1 MANGQQ
7 TTQISREAPFLEDY
21 RRRLLDTIFA
31 PDTGLA
37 SQRIPQFERRIAQL
51 SRGEQAG
58 IDEAQRA
65 LGIDPTSG
73 QQTGVASF
81 RPFIDQAQS
90 TMALGI
96 PSLQAAQTQF
106 DPSTANTQAFMNQ

>member
-37 SQRIPQFERRIAQL
+37 SQRIPQFE
-51 SRGEQAG
+51 
-58 IDEAQRA
+58 
-65 LGIDPTSG
+65 
-73 QQTGVASF
+73 
-81 RPFIDQAQS
+81 
-90 TMALGI
+90 
-96 PSLQAAQTQF
+96 
-106 DPSTANTQAFMNQ
+106 